1 MSDDLTQQAIQFALS
16 GNWKQ
21 AIKINLALLKSNP
34 KDTEI
39 MNRLARA
46 YLQTGQKTLAHRT
59 YAKVLKIDKFNTIAL
74 KNLDL
79 LKTLKIDRSVH
90 RPPASSAPT
99 PVFLEEPGSTK
110 NVSLTRLGDDRIIG
124 NLHPGDPVTILCR
137 EHNVVAISQTKQY
150 LGRLPDDLAARLRT
164 LLKAGNTYSAW
175 IRSLDLSTPTH
186 TVKIFIK
193 EIYRCPKY
201 RDTPSFPLVEKLSYA
216 AFTPPELVHEEKP
229 DVSATEYQED
239 DTSQNRHEPESEVQT

>member
-90 RPPASSAPT
+90 RPPASSAQ
-99 PVFLEEPGSTK
+99 FLFFSK
-110 NVSLTRLGDDRIIG
+110 NPDLPKT
-124 NLHPGDPVTILCR
+124 CR
-137 EHNVVAISQTKQY
+137 
-150 LGRLPDDLAARLRT
+150 
-164 LLKAGNTYSAW
+164 
-175 IRSLDLSTPTH
+175 
-186 TVKIFIK
+186 
-193 EIYRCPKY
+193 
-201 RDTPSFPLVEKLSYA
+201 
-216 AFTPPELVHEEKP
+216 
-229 DVSATEYQED
+229 
-239 DTSQNRHEPESEVQT
+239 